1 MKKEFG
7 DSSLL
12 FSFLDK
18 SIKINNRDT
27 IWQQLHALVLQ
38 YTIS

>member
-1 MKKEFG
+1 MNMKKEFG
-7 DSSLL
+7 DSSLP

-27 IWQQLHALVLQ
+27 ILQQLHALVL
-38 YTIS
+38 